1 MKFNVFLLKIK
12 NKKLDSIYKLN
23 NNNFLFV
30 TFHTFFPSNQ
40 NLK

>member
-1 MKFNVFLLKIK
+1 MKFNVFLLKK
-12 NKKLDSIYKLN
+12 KKKLDSIYKLN